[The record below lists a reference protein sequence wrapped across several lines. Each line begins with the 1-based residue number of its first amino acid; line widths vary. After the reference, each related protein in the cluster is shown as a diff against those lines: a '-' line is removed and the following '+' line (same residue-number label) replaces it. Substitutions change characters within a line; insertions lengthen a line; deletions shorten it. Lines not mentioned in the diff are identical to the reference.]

1 MAPSLLLLL
10 LVSLVPVVM
19 LAAAADGQGGK
30 RCAPVGCG
38 NLTISY
44 PFGVVSEEAT
54 ETNDCGSLGF
64 QVLCDRRTPYLGL
77 YSFQILDIFYD
88 NGSLLVADV
97 HTLRKDFNP
106 SAADG
111 CQAPGLNSSS
121 KISSPFSI
129 SPVNQNLI
137 FYNCTK
143 PLTDGVRQNRG
154 LVETICRNNT
164 YVGVGGRYNDVS
176 GRYGDYFLEGCKAIV
191 APALVRS
198 GKANANNYLELIS
211 DGLLLTWQPLPP
223 PPLPPF
229 DQPPAA
235 GKLTL

>member
-1 MAPSLLLLL
+1 MALLPL
-10 LVSLVPVVM
+10 LVFLVSSVLVVM

-30 RCAPVGCG
+30 RCAPVVCG

-44 PFGVVSEEAT
+44 PFGLVSEEAT

-64 QVLCDRRTPYLGL
+64 QVLCDRGTPYLGQ

-97 HTLRKDFNP
+97 HKLHDDFNR
-106 SAADG
+106 SAING
-111 CQAPGLNSSS
+111 CQTPSLNSST
-121 KISSPFSI
+121 KISNPFSI

-137 FYNCTK
+137 FYNCIK
-143 PLTDGVRQNRG
+143 PLAEEVRKNRG

-164 YVGVGGRYNDVS
+164 YVGVGGRYDDVS

-198 GKANANNYLELIS
+198 GKANANSYKELIS
-211 DGLLLTWQPLPP
+211 DGLLLTWQQPP
-223 PPLPPF
+223 PPP
-229 DQPPAA
+229 